1 MRWCPS
7 DCFTTGARDCRLCSR
22 GPLQRDF
29 PRATRPRNRLIR
41 GALAVVSALS
51 VGLGALVAAP
61 AAPAG
66 NVVVMGDSYAANPDQ
81 YYNTLRGI
89 DGFVPDN
96 YPVTGNCL
104 QAPNNWPRLMQQ
116 RHNLPVTDWSCSGLT
131 SHSALSRIDHAVNAG
146 AIHRGTR
153 TVVLNYGINNFG
165 PAGGDNGANF
175 LDPGDVRARYLAD
188 VRAAAKVRAAAPGVN
203 IVLTGQMAITSDMIF
218 CMANVVP
225 NFPAGLPVPVL
236 SDVEAWLQ
244 GNQREAARQIGAS
257 FVDLKAETACNATC
271 APDDQRYVAGILD
284 TTTPHY
290 NMMIHP
296 SLQGSTYVADRM
308 AGAV

>member
-1 MRWCPS
+1 M
-7 DCFTTGARDCRLCSR
+7 
-22 GPLQRDF
+22 
-29 PRATRPRNRLIR
+29 TRTHRNRFVR

-51 VGLGALVAAP
+51 VGVGALVAAP
-61 AAPAG
+61 AASAAPNS
-66 NVVVMGDSYAANPDQ
+66 NVVIMGDSYAANPDQ

-96 YPVTGNCL
+96 YPETGNCL

-116 RHNLPVTDWSCSGLT
+116 RHNLPVNDWSCSGLT
-131 SHSALSRIDHAVNAG
+131 SHSALSRIDRAVNAG
-146 AIHRGTR
+146 DIHAGTR
-153 TVVLNYGINNFG
+153 TVVLNYGMNNFG

-175 LDPGDVRARYLAD
+175 LDPGDVRNRYLAD
-188 VRAAAKVRAAAPGVN
+188 VRAAAAKVRAAAPGVN
-203 IVLTGQMAITSDMIF
+203 IVLTGQMAITSGMMF
-218 CMANVVP
+218 CLANVVP

-236 SDVEAWLQ
+236 SDVESWLQ

-257 FVDLKAETACNATC
+257 FVDLKSETANNATC
-271 APDDQRYVAGILD
+271 APDNERYVAGILD
-284 TTTPHY
+284 TTTPDY

-296 SLQGSTYVADRM
+296 SLRGSNYIADRM